1 MIKRKKSSI
10 DDLATSIHDLSN
22 MVDGQFKEVKKKID
36 GVEERL
42 SQKIGGVEDKLS
54 DQIEKLSRSHD
65 KTLDQTQQNT
75 VRITKLEKQ
84 IV

>member
-54 DQIEKLSRSHD
+54 DQI
-65 KTLDQTQQNT
+65 
-75 VRITKLEKQ
+75 
-84 IV
+84 